1 MRIEL
6 AEVTKVFAD
15 GKKVLDNICYG
26 EKFNALA
33 IIGPSG
39 GGKSTLLRLLGGLLS
54 PTAGEVSFDGSK
66 VSFDEKHLIQ
76 YRRKIGFVFQAKG
89 LFNHLTARQNVILP
103 LVNVHGYTKTDAET
117 AADNLLGRFG
127 LSADK
132 HKFPHELSGGQ
143 QQRVAIARAVAVKP
157 KLLLLDEPTSALDP
171 ELTGEVLD
179 MLNELRNEGL
189 NIILVTHEMGF
200 AKKACDKL
208 MFIVNGKLAEYGDSE
223 KLFTRPGTAELAVFL
238 SKVLEWST

>member
-6 AEVTKVFAD
+6 AGVSKTFSNGNKA
-15 GKKVLDNICYG
+15 LDCITYS
-26 EKFNALA
+26 EDFNALA

-39 GGKSTLLRLLGGLLS
+39 GGKSTLLRILVGLIS
-54 PTAGEVSFDGSK
+54 PTSGEVAFDGNR
-66 VSFDEKHLIQ
+66 VCYDEKHLIH
-76 YRRKIGFVFQAKG
+76 YRRKIGFVFQSKG
-89 LFNHLTARQNVILP
+89 LFNHLTARQNIILP
-103 LVNVHGYTKTDAET
+103 LVNVHGYTKTSAGT
-117 AADNLLGRFG
+117 AADNLLDRFG
-127 LSADK
+127 LSGDR

-171 ELTGEVLD
+171 ELTSEVLD
-179 MLNELRNEGL
+179 MLNELRNDGL

-208 MFIVNGKLAEYGDSE
+208 MFIVNGRLAECGDSE
-223 KLFTRPGTAELAVFL
+223 KLFTRPGTVKLAGFL
-238 SKVLEWST
+238 SKVLEWNV